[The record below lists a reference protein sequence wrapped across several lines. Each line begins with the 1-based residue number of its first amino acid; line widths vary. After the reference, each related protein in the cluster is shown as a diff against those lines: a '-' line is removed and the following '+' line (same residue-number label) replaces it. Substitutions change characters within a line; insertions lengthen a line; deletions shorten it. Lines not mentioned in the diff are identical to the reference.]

1 MTDEQHAE
9 NNPAQSDGP
18 TSAGFVALIG
28 APNAG
33 KSTLMNAMVGH
44 KVSIVTPKVQTTRS
58 RVRGIAMHG
67 NTQIIFV
74 DTPGI
79 FTPKRRLDRAMVSAA
94 WQGAEDGDVL
104 LLLHDCAR
112 KKIDEDTLAIIETL
126 KKSGAR
132 ASLVLNKTDLTLP
145 EHYLARTKELSE
157 LYDFEKIFMISA
169 ESGEGVDDVRDWL
182 AEQMPQ
188 SPYLFDPEDLSDLP
202 MRLMAAEIMRE
213 KLFLNLHQELPYQ
226 MTVEC
231 ESWEERED
239 GSAEIKLVIFVA
251 REGHRGI
258 VLGKGGQTIKRIG
271 QAARRELE
279 EIFERR
285 IHLISF
291 VKHKKEWMDDK
302 DRYRDWDLDFNA

>member
-1 MTDEQHAE
+1 MTVKLKD
-9 NNPAQSDGP
+9 NNAAGL
-18 TSAGFVALIG
+18 TRAGFVALIG

-58 RVRGIAMHG
+58 RVRGIAMHDS
-67 NTQIIFV
+67 TQIIFV

-112 KKIDEDTLAIIETL
+112 KKIDADTLSSIETL
-126 KKSGAR
+126 KKLGAR
-132 ASLVLNKTDLTLP
+132 ASLILNKTDLTQA
-145 EHYLARTKELSE
+145 EHYLARTRELSE

-169 ESGEGVDDVRDWL
+169 ETGEGVEDVKNWL

-231 ESWEERED
+231 ESWEERAD

-279 EIFERR
+279 EILDQR

-291 VKHKKEWMDDK
+291 VKHKKDWMDDK

>member
-1 MTDEQHAE
+1 MTDNLQDNKTA
-9 NNPAQSDGP
+9 GL
-18 TSAGFVALIG
+18 TRAGFVALIG

-58 RVRGIAMHG
+58 RVRGIAMHDR
-67 NTQIIFV
+67 TQIIFV

-112 KKIDEDTLAIIETL
+112 KKIDADTLSIIETL

-132 ASLVLNKTDLTLP
+132 ASLILNKTDLTQA

-157 LYDFEKIFMISA
+157 LYDFENIFMISA
-169 ESGEGVDDVRDWL
+169 ETGEGVEDVKNWL

-231 ESWEERED
+231 ESWEERAD

-279 EIFERR
+279 EIFDQR

-291 VKHKKEWMDDK
+291 VKHKKDWMDDK

>member
-1 MTDEQHAE
+1 MTDNLQD
-9 NNPAQSDGP
+9 NNAVGLIR
-18 TSAGFVALIG
+18 AGFVALIG

-58 RVRGIAMHG
+58 RVRGIAMHDS
-67 NTQIIFV
+67 TQIIFV

-112 KKIDEDTLAIIETL
+112 KKIDADTLSIIETL

-132 ASLVLNKTDLTLP
+132 ASLILNKTDLTQA
-145 EHYLARTKELSE
+145 EHYLARTRELSE

-169 ESGEGVDDVRDWL
+169 ETGEGVEDVKNWL

-231 ESWEERED
+231 ESWEERAD

-258 VLGKGGQTIKRIG
+258 LLGKGGQTIKRIG

-279 EIFERR
+279 EIFDQR

-291 VKHKKEWMDDK
+291 VKHKKDWMDDK